1 MCDFPYNLDIIYFW
15 GKCYINF
22 WETIVNVV
30 QHLNFLTIWIYQRKG
45 WRRIYLTSLVFWKVL
60 CICNYSFRFR
70 YLEHHV
76 GAIATIED
84 GTEDF
89 TACWQHQ
96 FVCRHLL
103 VIIADQGYIIQPGLL
118 PQSGERDWHVTCKII
133 PLETELL
140 RHRDFW

>member
-1 MCDFPYNLDIIYFW
+1 MTFRATWTLYLLGETRNYCKCRPTFKLLD
-15 GKCYINF
+15 
-22 WETIVNVV
+22 
-30 QHLNFLTIWIYQRKG
+30 HLNLSKKGVEKNLFDKFSFLK
-45 WRRIYLTSLVFWKVL
+45 SFVH
-60 CICNYSFRFR
+60 CNYSFR

-76 GAIATIED
+76 GVIATIED

-118 PQSGERDWHVTCKII
+118 SQLGERVWYIPCKII